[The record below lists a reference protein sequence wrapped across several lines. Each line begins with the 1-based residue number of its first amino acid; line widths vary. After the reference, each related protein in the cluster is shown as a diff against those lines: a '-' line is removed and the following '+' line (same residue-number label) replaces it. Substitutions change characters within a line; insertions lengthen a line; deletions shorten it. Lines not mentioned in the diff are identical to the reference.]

1 MNFGRL
7 PSMHKLSVC
16 PHTPSAT
23 GTNAAEIEVLKK
35 EIAFLEES
43 KEKESEELR
52 NACEARVKTLQK
64 EIERLEEAVEEL
76 EEELE
81 AEEEEQ
87 AEEGEQAPPEEPPR
101 TIKDIPPAPYLVEQ
115 PWWPI
120 NSSGKRSSDA
130 YMPYSFLTR
139 GSDALRTR
147 KNTFLND
154 KQDAVHELRRLLE
167 TPYLQRRSQ
176 QRNAVALY
184 LSTLERIARLL
195 NKLESSQADRQ
206 IPNSAKEILDNFASR
221 VLLNLQDLPT
231 TKILLN
237 VEEYAF
243 QRWNQAMRSGYE
255 YYRQMGVEDGR
266 LRDEQARAMK
276 WLLAFD
282 EATPPKGKIRMRLT
296 GDDGGS
302 SETKGGGGSS

>member
-52 NACEARVKTLQK
+52 NACEARVKTLQR
-64 EIERLEEAVEEL
+64 EIEQLEEAVEQLQEA
-76 EEELE
+76 LE

-87 AEEGEQAPPEEPPR
+87 AAPEGPPR
-101 TIKDIPPAPYLVEQ
+101 TIKDIPPAPYLLEQ

-120 NSSGKRSSDA
+120 DSSGKRRSDA

-139 GSDALRTR
+139 GSEELRRR
-147 KNTFLND
+147 KNIFLND
-154 KQDAVHELRRLLE
+154 KRDAVQELRRLLE

-184 LSTLERIARLL
+184 LSTLQRIADLL
-195 NKLESSQADRQ
+195 GELESSQAARAWSTRQ
-206 IPNSAKEILDNFASR
+206 IQNSAKKILDNFASR

-243 QRWNQAMRSGYE
+243 QRWNEAMRSGYE
-255 YYRQMGVEDGR
+255 YYRQMGVEDGW
-266 LRDEQARAMK
+266 LRDEQARAME

-302 SETKGGGGSS
+302 SETEGGGGSS